1 MLWVNIYGIDK
12 TESDEPI
19 KFNMTL
25 ALSGIPDFRE
35 MRIWKLWRNVKHNCS
50 ILLFIYFAMR
60 FAISIKLIQCNVVS
74 LFPFQSFGNF
84 PVFFGKTTDTHTRDI
99 IARNSHFSVSQS
111 RMFCAFRRFFLFLVH
126 AWNARVPFEKLIFIG
141 KNNDNDLDSFVV
153 HNYHLLLM
161 IATK

>member
-25 ALSGIPDFRE
+25 ALNGIPDFRE

-84 PVFFGKTTDTHTRDI
+84 PVFFGKTTDTHTR
-99 IARNSHFSVSQS
+99 ATLLHETHTSVCRS
-111 RMFCAFRRFFLFLVH
+111 RECFVRSDDFFYFLFVH
-126 AWNARVPFEKLIFIG
+126 GTHVCRLKSSFSSEKTMT
-141 KNNDNDLDSFVV
+141 
-153 HNYHLLLM
+153 M
-161 IATK
+161 I